1 MHERTD
7 AERQD
12 EVFAGNRAVGRVS
25 LAVEAR
31 NGTTRRTRVHEA
43 GSLRVRFPGPSS
55 RELEAVVLNTAG
67 GIAGGDRFDLD
78 VTTGVGAR
86 LMVTSAAAEKIYR
99 SLGADAEIGVRLDV
113 GAAGS
118 LAWLPQ
124 ETILFDRGRVVRTI
138 DVDVADDARLIL
150 AEAVIFGRSGMG
162 ETVDRGRLIDRWRV
176 RRAGRL
182 VFAETLRVDGR
193 IAERLG
199 EAAIA
204 RGAVALATILLLPGD
219 DTMVQAVRSLAAN
232 FAGEVGISAW
242 NGFAVVRLCAADG
255 ARLRRDLMIV
265 LGALR
270 ERSLPRLWLN

>member
-7 AERQD
+7 AERLD

-25 LAVEAR
+25 LAVEAM

-43 GSLRVRFPGPSS
+43 GSLRVRFPASES
-55 RELEAVVLNTAG
+55 HELEAVLLNTAG

-86 LMVTSAAAEKIYR
+86 LTVTSAAAEKVYR
-99 SLGADAEIGVRLDV
+99 SLGPDAEIRVRLDV

-182 VFAETLRVDGR
+182 VFAETLRLDGR
-193 IAERLG
+193 IADKLG
-199 EAAIA
+199 QAAIA
-204 RGAVALATILLLPGD
+204 RGAVAVATILLLPGD

-242 NGFAVVRLCAADG
+242 NGFAVVRLCAVDG
-255 ARLRRDLMIV
+255 ARLRRDLMTV